1 MLEEIKLK
9 FEDTSKH
16 FATGSAYMIKF
27 LTIAGFMNLFAKLF
41 EGMPVADVF
50 TQIGGYGMMM
60 FVPILS
66 GYIAFG
72 IADRQA
78 LAAGLI
84 GGLLAYNLGTGFIGG
99 VITGFLCGYIVVI
112 LSCIKMPSVL
122 RDFWTWMI
130 PVFAIVI
137 VGIFFNYL
145 IAPPIAALM
154 AILQSSLTQLLN
166 ISPILLGLVLGL
178 LAGSDFGGPIN
189 KVGYMFSMALF
200 TEGITE
206 AMAMF
211 MPACAV
217 VSIGMGLA
225 TIMKPKLYS
234 KDELENG
241 KNALTLG
248 LFMGFSEGAI
258 PFALNDFKNVMLSSL
273 AGAAT
278 TGTIA
283 ALFKLSC
290 IGTGSGIIV
299 GPMMTSNIVG
309 YFVALIPG
317 VLVCAFLVNFLKR
330 NRVPIEEEDF

>member
-1 MLEEIKLK
+1 MLEEIKSK
-9 FEDTSKH
+9 FQDTSKH
-16 FATGSAYMIKF
+16 FATGAAYMIKF
-27 LTIAGFMNLFAKLF
+27 LTIAGFMNLFAKIFAGL
-41 EGMPVADVF
+41 PVADVF
-50 TQIGGYGMMM
+50 KQINGYGMMM

-78 LAAGLI
+78 LAAGVI
-84 GGLLAYNLGTGFIGG
+84 AGLLAHNSGTGFIGG
-99 VITGFLCGYIVVI
+99 VITGFLCGYIVII
-112 LSCIKMPSVL
+112 LSYIKIPSFL
-122 RDFWTWMI
+122 KEFWTWTI
-130 PVFAIVI
+130 PVYAIII
-137 VGIFFNYL
+137 VGLFFNYL

-154 AILQSSLTQLLN
+154 TVLQGSLTQLLAV
-166 ISPILLGLVLGL
+166 SPILLGLVLGL
-178 LAGSDFGGPIN
+178 LAGADFGGPIN

-241 KNALTLG
+241 KNALSLG
-248 LFMGFSEGAI
+248 LALGFSEGAI

-273 AGAAT
+273 AGSAV

-290 IGTGSGIIV
+290 IGTGSGFFV
-299 GPMMTSNIVG
+299 GPMMTSNVIG

-317 VLVCAFLVNFLKR
+317 VLTCAFMVNFLKR
-330 NRVPIEEEDF
+330 NRVPIEED